1 MDRSEL
7 HIVNKVSEL
16 EKLSA
21 ALEELSARWAIS
33 SKVTMQ
39 LNLVL
44 EELVTNIMFHG
55 HLDGQEHGIDIEFS
69 RNDQVLS
76 VVVTD
81 DAPAFNLLEHPDDS
95 RVDQP
100 LEERKIGGLGV
111 HFVKTVMDR
120 VEYVRRDGK
129 NVVTL
134 TKKY

>member
-1 MDRSEL
+1 MDRSDL

-16 EKLSA
+16 ERVSA

-81 DAPAFNLLEHPDDS
+81 DAPAFNLLEQPDDS

-100 LEERKIGGLGV
+100 LEERKIGGLGI

>member
-1 MDRSEL
+1 MDTFEL
-7 HIVNKVSEL
+7 SIVNKVSEL
-16 EKLSA
+16 EKVA
-21 ALEELSARWAIS
+21 ATLEELSARWAIA

-44 EELVTNIMFHG
+44 EELVTNVMFHG
-55 HLDGQEHGIDIEFS
+55 HQDGQEHVISIAFS
-69 RNDQVLS
+69 RNERVLS

-100 LEERKIGGLGV
+100 LEERKIGGLGIR
-111 HFVKTVMDR
+111 FVKTVMDR

-134 TKKY
+134 TKTY

>member
-1 MDRSEL
+1 MDRFDL
-7 HIVNKVSEL
+7 HIVNDVSEL
-16 EKLSA
+16 EKVAA
-21 ALEELSARWAIS
+21 ALEELSARWALS

-44 EELVTNIMFHG
+44 EELATNIMFHG

-69 RNDQVLS
+69 RNDRVLS
-76 VVVTD
+76 VIVTD
-81 DAPAFNLLEHPDDS
+81 DAPAFNLLEQPDDS

-100 LEERKIGGLGV
+100 LEERKIGGLGI

-134 TKKY
+134 TKTY

>member
-1 MDRSEL
+1 MDRSDL

-16 EKLSA
+16 ERVSA

-55 HLDGQEHGIDIEFS
+55 HLDGQEHGIDLEFS

-81 DAPAFNLLEHPDDS
+81 DAPAFNLIEQPDDS

-100 LEERKIGGLGV
+100 LEERKIGGLGI

>member
-1 MDRSEL
+1 MDRFDL
-7 HIVNKVSEL
+7 HIVNNVSEL
-16 EKLSA
+16 EKVAA
-21 ALEELSARWAIS
+21 ALEELSAQWALP

-44 EELVTNIMFHG
+44 EELTTNIMFHG

-69 RNDQVLS
+69 RNDRVLS

-81 DAPAFNLLEHPDDS
+81 DAPAFNLLDQPDDS

>member
-1 MDRSEL
+1 MDTFDLR
-7 HIVNKVSEL
+7 IVNRVSEL
-16 EKLSA
+16 EKVTA

-33 SKVTMQ
+33 PKVTMQ

-55 HLDGQEHGIDIEFS
+55 HQDGQEHGIDIEFS
-69 RNDQVLS
+69 RNGRVLS

-100 LEERKIGGLGV
+100 LEERKIGGLGIR
-111 HFVKTVMDR
+111 FVKTVMDR
-120 VEYVRRDGK
+120 VDYVRRDGK

-134 TKKY
+134 TKQY

>member
-1 MDRSEL
+1 MDRSDL

-16 EKLSA
+16 ERVSA

-55 HLDGQEHGIDIEFS
+55 HLDGQEHGIDLEFS

-81 DAPAFNLLEHPDDS
+81 DAPAFNLLEQPDDS

-100 LEERKIGGLGV
+100 LEERKIGGLGI